1 MLALPSVILM
11 MIYGQTR
18 IFFVMARDGLLPE
31 GLTKMHKRFKT
42 PYVVTIFTGLAVAI
56 GAALFPVGQLA
67 DISNSGTL
75 FAFFMVS
82 IAVIILRRTDPNRAR
97 PFRMPLVYII
107 APLSA
112 AGCAF
117 LFWNLPHDAK
127 MVLPIWGAIG
137 LVIYFA
143 YGIRKSHLGKGHV
156 EVHEQDSDIP
166 PPPAT
171 T

>member
-1 MLALPSVILM
+1 
-11 MIYGQTR
+11 
-18 IFFVMARDGLLPE
+18 MA
-31 GLTKMHKRFKT
+31 
-42 PYVVTIFTGLAVAI
+42 IA
-56 GAALFPVGQLA
+56 AALFPVGKLA

-82 IAVIILRRTDPNRAR
+82 IAVMVLRKTDPNRVR
-97 PFRMPLVYII
+97 PFKMPLVWII
-107 APLSA
+107 APISA

-127 MVLPIWGAIG
+127 MVLPIWGGVG
-137 LVIYFA
+137 LVLYFL
-143 YGIRKSHLGKGHV
+143 YGYRKSHMAKGRM
-156 EVHEQDSDIP
+156 EVHEDDADIP

>member
-1 MLALPSVILM
+1 
-11 MIYGQTR
+11 
-18 IFFVMARDGLLPE
+18 
-31 GLTKMHKRFKT
+31 
-42 PYVVTIFTGLAVAI
+42 
-56 GAALFPVGQLA
+56 
-67 DISNSGTL
+67 
-75 FAFFMVS
+75 
-82 IAVIILRRTDPNRAR
+82 
-97 PFRMPLVYII
+97 MPLVYII